1 MIPQNRHIEEIQG
14 RGFETIAFFPEYQL
28 KDVRSPSLKQM
39 LETYDRVK
47 DLGLE
52 NVRLG
57 NIGIFVRT
65 EEDLELLRKGG
76 VMK

>member
-1 MIPQNRHIEEIQG
+1 
-14 RGFETIAFFPEYQL
+14 
-28 KDVRSPSLKQM
+28 M

-57 NIGIFVRT
+57 NNGIFMRT

>member
-1 MIPQNRHIEEIQG
+1 
-14 RGFETIAFFPEYQL
+14 
-28 KDVRSPSLKQM
+28 M

-57 NIGIFVRT
+57 NNGIFVRT
-65 EEDLELLRKGG
+65 EEDLELLRKRG

>member
-1 MIPQNRHIEEIQG
+1 
-14 RGFETIAFFPEYQL
+14 
-28 KDVRSPSLKQM
+28 M

>member
-1 MIPQNRHIEEIQG
+1 
-14 RGFETIAFFPEYQL
+14 
-28 KDVRSPSLKQM
+28 M

-65 EEDLELLRKGG
+65 EEDLELLRKRG